1 MTENRQF
8 DHFIILTMILTAAH
22 DSALR
27 WLDRDS
33 DREVRS
39 ESHSWNRRTASRRKP
54 TSTFAQPRPLDG
66 SGLEPPTGRRCIA
79 ARSGG
84 IRRAVA
90 VASRRGRRG
99 LDERIPPDNPLYCA
113 RIQREAAMF
122 SLWKLS
128 RHGFA
133 ALLIALSACATASAQ
148 TPTFSIEGVVSDEQ
162 QAVLP
167 GVSVTVINA
176 STGLT
181 RTVVTDTG
189 GRYVIP
195 SMPTEG
201 RYRIQAELTGF
212 ANAVREGLVFNAGQH
227 ALLNFTLRLSAVQE
241 TITVAGDA
249 PIVQTTSSEVS
260 STVDRQQFETLPVKE
275 RNYFRLLTLDS
286 NVVATGTGSNAVNVG
301 GQEVW
306 NFGTYVDGTN
316 NFSKWLTLQR
326 APQLGSS
333 GFALETVKEVQ
344 LITNQF
350 SSEFGGHSAGVASM
364 ITKSGTNDVNGSLF
378 VMIRPGQWDAAPP
391 LSSVRTPYKQQQF
404 GGTIGGPIKKD
415 RI

>member
-122 SLWKLS
+122 RPWKFW
-128 RHGFA
+128 RRGFA
-133 ALLIALSACATASAQ
+133 TLVIPLAACAPASAQ
-148 TPTFSIEGVVSDEQ
+148 TPTSSIERVGRAAQ
-162 QAVLP
+162 QAALP
-167 GVSVTVINA
+167 
-176 STGLT
+176 
-181 RTVVTDTG
+181 R
-189 GRYVIP
+189 
-195 SMPTEG
+195 
-201 RYRIQAELTGF
+201 
-212 ANAVREGLVFNAGQH
+212 
-227 ALLNFTLRLSAVQE
+227 SAV
-241 TITVAGDA
+241 
-249 PIVQTTSSEVS
+249 P
-260 STVDRQQFETLPVKE
+260 
-275 RNYFRLLTLDS
+275 
-286 NVVATGTGSNAVNVG
+286 AT
-301 GQEVW
+301 
-306 NFGTYVDGTN
+306 
-316 NFSKWLTLQR
+316 
-326 APQLGSS
+326 
-333 GFALETVKEVQ
+333 
-344 LITNQF
+344 
-350 SSEFGGHSAGVASM
+350 
-364 ITKSGTNDVNGSLF
+364 
-378 VMIRPGQWDAAPP
+378 
-391 LSSVRTPYKQQQF
+391 
-404 GGTIGGPIKKD
+404 
-415 RI
+415 